1 MQHKSATAPGQHIL
15 FAAPHRSMFFGGTAM
30 LLASFMLWGVELI
43 ARLGVIPPLP
53 WILPAGWGHALLATC
68 AVFPF
73 YMFGF
78 LLTAMPRWQAAH
90 EIPQARWLWAW
101 RLLMSGWSLAIVGLF
116 VPGVLVAGLVLVI
129 AGWARVARILWQVA
143 HGSDLDALHARL
155 ISYAMTVGLA
165 APAFWIGFLVSAN
178 SLFVRIAIDV
188 ALWWC
193 LVPVFVSVC
202 HRMLP
207 FFSSGVIPSYQ
218 IYRPDALLGV
228 LVGGSMLHG
237 AFSVAGVLQWAWLV
251 DLPAAAAALWLS
263 YKWRLLPALK
273 VPLLGML
280 HVGFLWLGLAMLLF
294 AVQSLAASSGVR
306 VMGLAPLHA
315 LGAGFFGSV
324 LLAMV
329 SRVTLGHSGGKLVAD
344 RLTWG
349 LFLALE
355 TVVVLRIA
363 AELVPA
369 SASGILMVL
378 AIGGWIGIFGAW
390 ATRYVPVYL
399 RPRSDGR
406 PG

>member
-1 MQHKSATAPGQHIL
+1 MQHNSAAAPGRHIL
-15 FAAPHRSMFFGGTAM
+15 FAAPHRSMFFGGTVM
-30 LLASFMLWGVELI
+30 LLTSFALWGMELV
-43 ARLGVIPPLP
+43 ARLGVIPALP
-53 WILPAGWGHALLATC
+53 WTLPAGWGHALLVTC

-90 EIPQARWLWAW
+90 EIAQPRWLWAW
-101 RLLMSGWSLAIVGLF
+101 RLLMTGWSLAIVGLF
-116 VPGVLVAGLVLVI
+116 VPGLLLAGLGLVI
-129 AGWARVARILWQVA
+129 AGWVRVARILWQVA
-143 HGSDLDALHARL
+143 HGGDLDALHARL
-155 ISYAMTVGLA
+155 ISYAMIAGVAG
-165 APAFWIGFLVSAN
+165 PVCWIGALVSADP
-178 SLFVRIAIDV
+178 LFARIAIDV
-188 ALWWC
+188 AIWWC
-193 LVPVFVSVC
+193 LVPVFASVC

-237 AFSVAGVLQWAWLV
+237 AFSIAGALQWAWLV
-251 DLPAAAAALWLS
+251 DLPAAGAALWLS

-280 HVGFLWLGLAMLLF
+280 HVGFLWLGLALLLF
-294 AVQSLAASSGVR
+294 AVQGLAAAGGVH
-306 VMGLAPLHA
+306 VLGLAPLHA

-355 TVVVLRIA
+355 TVVALRIA

-369 SASGILMVL
+369 SASAVLMVL
-378 AIGGWIGIFGAW
+378 ALCGWLGIFGAW
-390 ATRYVPVYL
+390 AGRYVPIYL